1 MINFYDVLIEL
12 LPKVWYFLPLI
23 IILSFIK
30 IYIEK
35 KEKEFKK
42 KRRKKAQ
49 KEFHLK
55 NEENG
60 KKFEMLTGKKFEELG
75 YEVIYNG
82 LEKGKLDQGIDLI
95 CYKENEILLIQCKNY
110 TKSNSITHKDI
121 KIFHSNAIKYIKTHN
136 LDEKSIKLKYAIP
149 NIEILDIS
157 AQKVLS
163 NNFYNCTYIIVQV

>member
-1 MINFYDVLIEL
+1 MINFYDLLIEL

-23 IILSFIK
+23 IILLFIK

-42 KRRKKAQ
+42 ERRRKAQ

-110 TKSNSITHKDI
+110 TKSNSITHEDI
-121 KIFHSNAIKYIKTHN
+121 KIFHSNAIKYIKIHN
-136 LDEKSIKLKYAIP
+136 LNEKSIKLKYSIP
-149 NIEILDIS
+149 NIKILDIS
-157 AQKVLS
+157 AKKTLS
-163 NNFYNCTYIIVQV
+163 NNFYNCTYVIVKV

>member
-23 IILSFIK
+23 IVLSFIK

-35 KEKEFKK
+35 E
-42 KRRKKAQ
+42 KRRKAQ

-60 KKFEMLTGKKFEELG
+60 KKFEKLTGKRFEELG
-75 YEVIYNG
+75 YKVIYNG

-95 CYKENEILLIQCKNY
+95 CYKENEILLIQCKNFGIFNRISY
-110 TKSNSITHKDI
+110 CNSKRYSRKYRF
-121 KIFHSNAIKYIKTHN
+121 KIYSSFA
-136 LDEKSIKLKYAIP
+136 
-149 NIEILDIS
+149 
-157 AQKVLS
+157 
-163 NNFYNCTYIIVQV
+163 

>member
-1 MINFYDVLIEL
+1 MINFYDLLIEL

-23 IILSFIK
+23 IILLFIK

-42 KRRKKAQ
+42 ERRKAQ

-60 KKFEMLTGKKFEELG
+60 KKFEKLTGKRFEELG
-75 YEVIYNG
+75 YKVIYNG

-110 TKSNSITHKDI
+110 TKSNSITHEDI
-121 KIFHSNAIKYIKTHN
+121 KIFHSNAIKYIKIHN
-136 LDEKSIKLKYAIP
+136 LNEKSIKLKYSIP
-149 NIEILDIS
+149 NIKILDIS
-157 AQKVLS
+157 AKKTLS
-163 NNFYNCTYIIVQV
+163 NNFYNCTYVIVKV